1 MASGFSIR
9 LTLALPWEWLEMRP
23 ALRRIA
29 RCWET
34 VDWARPRC
42 SVSSTTPVLA
52 AVEVTQDRQACGV
65 PQDVEQRGHGSG
77 LVHGA
82 VVLGSVLGEQPMFH
96 RHKAMLFAGND
107 ERQGR

>member
-1 MASGFSIR
+1 MLGDGR
-9 LTLALPWEWLEMRP
+9 LGQAQVLGQLHH
-23 ALRRIA
+23 
-29 RCWET
+29 
-34 VDWARPRC
+34 
-42 SVSSTTPVLA
+42 PVLA

-96 RHKAMLFAGND
+96 RHTAMLFAGND